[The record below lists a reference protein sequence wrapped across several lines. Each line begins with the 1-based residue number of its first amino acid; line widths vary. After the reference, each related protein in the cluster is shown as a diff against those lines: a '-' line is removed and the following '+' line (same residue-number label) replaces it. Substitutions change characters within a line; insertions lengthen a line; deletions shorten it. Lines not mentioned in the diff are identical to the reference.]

1 MRIIQIID
9 SLDAG
14 GAEKMA
20 VTYANALSC
29 KLEFSG
35 LVATRREGDLK
46 SQISQ
51 NVDYLFLKKKQT
63 IDFKALLKLKSY
75 CKKNRI
81 DCIQAHSSSFFT
93 AVLLKIILPK
103 IKIIW
108 HDHYGNSDL
117 LNSRKS
123 FSLKLASLFF
133 EGIIVVNQT
142 LKTWAEQKL
151 FCNKIIYLPNF
162 ITDNEVEIQETNLK
176 GIDRKRILCLA
187 NLRKQKDHLFLIE
200 IVKKINPIYPDWTF
214 HLVGKDFEDKYS
226 KTLKSEIKA
235 NNLENSVFIYGTKND
250 IGNIINQAEITILTS
265 QSEGLPV
272 ALLEYGA
279 HKKAVVTT
287 AVGQIRSII
296 EHERNGFVVPVK
308 DVDTFSNSVVRLI
321 ENPSLREKF
330 GVELQKTIRD
340 NYSEKAVIDKFLK
353 WI

>member
-20 VTYANALSC
+20 VSYANALSI
-29 KLEFSG
+29 KVVFSG

-46 SQISQ
+46 FQINP
-51 NVDYLFLKKKQT
+51 NVDYLFLNKKST
-63 IDFKALLKLKSY
+63 LDFKALLQLKAY

-81 DCIQAHSSSFFT
+81 SHVQAHSSSFFI
-93 AVLLKIILPK
+93 AVLLKILLPK
-103 IKIIW
+103 IKVVW

-117 LNSRKS
+117 LSSRKIIS
-123 FSLKLASLFF
+123 IKLASLFF
-133 EGIIVVNQT
+133 EGIIAVNET

-151 FCNKIIYLPNF
+151 FCENVIYLPNF
-162 ITDNEVEIQETNLK
+162 TTGTDDEVQETNLE
-176 GIDRKRILCLA
+176 GINGKRILCLA
-187 NLRKQKDHLFLIE
+187 NLRAQKDHLFLIE
-200 IVKKINPIYPDWTF
+200 IAKRINMIYPDWTF
-214 HLVGKDFEDKYS
+214 HLVGKDFEDDYS
-226 KTLKSEIKA
+226 KILKSEISTS
-235 NNLENSVFIYGTKND
+235 NLEKTVFVYGSKND
-250 IGNIINQAEITILTS
+250 VGHIIKEAEIAILTS

-272 ALLEYGA
+272 ALLEYGI

-287 AVGQIRSII
+287 AVGQIISII
-296 EHERNGFVVPVK
+296 KQEENGFVVPVK
-308 DVDTFSNSVVRLI
+308 DIEKFSNSIIQLI

-340 NYSEKAVIDKFLK
+340 NYSEKEITDKFLK